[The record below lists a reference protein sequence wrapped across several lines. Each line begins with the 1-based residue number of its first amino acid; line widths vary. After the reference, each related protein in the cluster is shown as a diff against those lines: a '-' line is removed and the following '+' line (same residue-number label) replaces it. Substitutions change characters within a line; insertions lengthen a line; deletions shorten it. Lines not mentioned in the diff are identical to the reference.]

1 MGRHEERSGE
11 YQRVTPRDV
20 CRMAGL
26 SGEGVEDGE
35 GRFVFGDEALVARPA
50 PSFEVMVQ
58 VVELVCNGYRA
69 D

>member
-26 SGEGVEDGE
+26 FGEGVEDGE
-35 GRFVFGDEALVARPA
+35 GRFVFGDEALVTCTAA
-50 PSFEVMVQ
+50 ALEVVVQ
-58 VVELVCNGYRA
+58 VVELDSNGYRIA
-69 D
+69 